1 MSAGSII
8 LSVLSYL
15 WDLTYTWLYT
25 LVISFTSL
33 ETVWIIV
40 PIWLSWFFVE
50 FFQEKHG
57 TSFGNAI
64 SNGVIPFWVGIDWV
78 RQITAQLIS
87 AQITFGMLT
96 LGKYFLSAL
105 IMAYGLTIIILG
117 IKKKEIIK
125 YLGRIREVTY
135 VLIVFTPFIYG
146 KIEPSFIYFLSVL
159 LFFPIFYGIIELI
172 DRLTPEP
179 VALKEDEEE
188 KKSSENSDQF
198 SFDTL
203 K

>member
-1 MSAGSII
+1 MSFGLII
-8 LSVLSYL
+8 LSVLSYI

-40 PIWLSWFFVE
+40 PIWLSWFFAE
-50 FFQEKHG
+50 FFQEKQG

-78 RQITAQLIS
+78 RQITSQLIS

-96 LGKYFLSAL
+96 VGKYFLSAL

-125 YLGRIREVTY
+125 YLGRIREVSY

-146 KIEPSFIYFLSVL
+146 LIEPSFIYFLSAI
-159 LFFPIFYGIIELI
+159 LFFPIFYGIIEII

-179 VALKEDEEE
+179 VSLKEDEEE
-188 KKSSENSDQF
+188 RKSSESPDQF

>member
-1 MSAGSII
+1 MSFASIAW
-8 LSVLSYL
+8 SVLSYI

-40 PIWLSWFFVE
+40 PIWLSWFFAE
-50 FFQEKHG
+50 FFQEKQG

-78 RQITAQLIS
+78 RQVTAQLIS
-87 AQITFGMLT
+87 AQINLGVLT
-96 LGKYFLSAL
+96 IGKYFLSAL
-105 IMAYGLTIIILG
+105 VMAYGLTIIILG

-125 YLGRIREVTY
+125 YLGGIREVIY
-135 VLIVFTPFIYG
+135 VLVVFTPFIYG
-146 KIEPSFIYFLSVL
+146 EIEPSFIYFLSAL
-159 LFFPIFYGIIELI
+159 LFFPIFYGIIEII

-179 VALKEDEEE
+179 VSLKEDEEE
-188 KKSSENSDQF
+188 RKSSGGSDQF
-198 SFDTL
+198 SFETL

>member
-1 MSAGSII
+1 MSFASIA
-8 LSVLSYL
+8 LSVLSYI
-15 WDLTYTWLYT
+15 WDLTYTWVYT
-25 LVISFTSL
+25 LIISFTSL

-40 PIWLSWFFVE
+40 PIWLSWFFAE
-50 FFQEKHG
+50 FFQEKQG

-78 RQITAQLIS
+78 RQITSQLLN
-87 AQITFGMLT
+87 AQITFGRLT
-96 LGKYFLSAL
+96 LGKYFLSVL

-117 IKKKEIIK
+117 IKKKGIIK

-135 VLIVFTPFIYG
+135 ILVVFTPFIYG
-146 KIEPSFIYFLSVL
+146 EIEPSFIYFLSAII
-159 LFFPIFYGIIELI
+159 FFPIFYGIIELI
-172 DRLTPEP
+172 DWLTPEP

-188 KKSSENSDQF
+188 GKSSGSSDQF
-198 SFDTL
+198 SFETL